1 MISAAISWHGVTKP
15 FLVNGKGIKVNATRY
30 HQHLKKE
37 LFSAIEKF
45 MTRGDWIFVQDGAS
59 SHTSDLV
66 QNFLRKTLTNRFVR
80 KDEWPPLSPDSNP
93 LDYYFWNQ
101 VKLKVCE
108 GRPFSQSFK
117 DENEL
122 LARIRSVWKDCANNI
137 PEIRKAIKQFI
148 PRLEAVAEKEGG
160 SIKMLFG

>member
-15 FLVNGKGIKVNATRY
+15 FLVNRKGIKVNATRY

-37 LFSAIEKF
+37 LFPAIEKF

-59 SHTSDLV
+59 SHTSHLV
-66 QNFLRKTLTNRFVR
+66 QNFLWETLKNRFVF
-80 KDEWPPLSPDSNP
+80 KDEWPPSSPDSNP

-101 VKLKVCE
+101 VKLKVYQ
-108 GRPFSQSFK
+108 GRPFNQPFQ
-117 DENEL
+117 DEKEL
-122 LARIRSVWKDCANNI
+122 LSRIRRVWKDCANNL
-137 PEIRKAIKQFI
+137 PEIRKSIKQFI